1 MLKQMMRFV
10 VLHEII
16 FSDNISFV
24 TMSLGVKLRVKILK
38 FLLSIL
44 ALRQSPFQ
52 LLTTLDVGSKIHVGE
67 ELGVKILL
75 LVLVE
80 MLMLQSPGLGVFVR
94 LIFPDSANL
103 ENKLMKLMLIM
114 TREMMTVVRLVKS
127 SLLRLIL
134 VMAITPMTVKMK
146 LMAAVRE
153 VSQMLVVSLSP
164 AITSMEAE

>member
-1 MLKQMMRFV
+1 MLKEMMRFV

-24 TMSLGVKLRVKILK
+24 TMSLRVKLRVKILK

-44 ALRQSPFQ
+44 ALRQSPFN
-52 LLTTLDVGSKIHVGE
+52 LLTTLDVGSKIHAGE

-75 LVLVE
+75 LILVE

-114 TREMMTVVRLVKS
+114 TRGSLAVQQSASNIVLQYDPGSSGLVRS
-127 SLLRLIL
+127 SSSSHE
-134 VMAITPMTVKMK
+134 T
-146 LMAAVRE
+146 
-153 VSQMLVVSLSP
+153 SQCSISCQQLF
-164 AITSMEAE
+164 TGQ

>member
-1 MLKQMMRFV
+1 MMRFV

-24 TMSLGVKLRVKILK
+24 TMSLRVKLRVKILK

-44 ALRQSPFQ
+44 ALRQSPFN
-52 LLTTLDVGSKIHVGE
+52 LLTTLDVGSKIQ
-67 ELGVKILL
+67 LGVKILL

-114 TREMMTVVRLVKS
+114 TRGSLAVQQSASNIVLQYDPCSSGLVRS
-127 SLLRLIL
+127 SSSSH
-134 VMAITPMTVKMK
+134 
-146 LMAAVRE
+146 E
-153 VSQMLVVSLSP
+153 SSQCSIRCQQLF
-164 AITSMEAE
+164 TGQ